1 MPTIYCDEAGNS
13 GANLLDRDQPFF
25 VLASNDFS
33 RDEAVALL
41 EHVKSPQGAEPKFTA
56 LKKSGAGVA
65 KLIRFL
71 SDPRLNENRVV
82 ADVFDKRFMIV
93 TKMVDLIAE
102 TLVHRIGGDLY
113 ERGANIAMSNMLH
126 YCMPVFCR
134 EENTDRFLQSFVE
147 LVRQREE
154 AQISAFYDAGKAMVE
169 ASTNEKF
176 KEDLMYFTEPRL
188 FSLWFSEEITPQ
200 ALDPAIPALFG
211 HIATWGARK
220 DERFEVVH
228 DSSKPILAS
237 QATFTNMMA
246 LSHEESVLVGYDRRK
261 FRFPLRA
268 TSLSQADSRE
278 HPQLQVADLCA
289 GLINHFNKCNLVGE
303 LDDLAIA
310 TRELRRLDW
319 VFDAVIPTTDVTPE
333 ALGTEEVGGINPVDG
348 VIDYLLQR
356 TTRTE

>member
-33 RDEAVALL
+33 RDEATALL
-41 EHVKSPQGAEPKFTA
+41 EHVRSPQGAEPKFTA
-56 LKKSGAGVA
+56 LKKSGAGIA

-71 SDPRLNENRVV
+71 SDPRLDENRVV
-82 ADVFDKRFMIV
+82 ADVFDKRFMVV

-102 TLVHRIGGDLY
+102 TLIHRMGGDLY

-126 YCMPVFCR
+126 FSMPVFCG

-147 LVRQREE
+147 LIRRREE
-154 AQISAFYDAGKAMVE
+154 AQISAFYDAGKAMLR

-176 KEDLMYFTEPRL
+176 KRDLMYFTEPRL
-188 FSLWFSEEITPQ
+188 FSLWFGEEIDSQ
-200 ALDPAIPALFG
+200 SLDPAIPALFG

-220 DERFEVVH
+220 DERFDVVH

-237 QATFTNMMA
+237 QAKFTNMMA
-246 LSHEESVLVGYDRRK
+246 LSQEESVLVGYDRRK

-268 TSLSQADSRE
+268 TSLSQADSRY

-289 GLINHFNKCNLVGE
+289 GLINHFNRCKLTGE
-303 LDDLAIA
+303 LDELAIA
-310 TRELRRLDW
+310 TRELRRLSW
-319 VFDAVIPTTDVTPE
+319 IFDGVIPTTDMTPE
-333 ALGTEEVGGINPVDG
+333 ALGTEEAGGINPVNRI
-348 VIDYLLQR
+348 IDYLSQR
-356 TTRTE
+356 NI